1 MNVMKYYTN
10 GTTFEIK
17 KNKDG
22 KYEITAYGEYVGEAN
37 TPKEAFE
44 LCDRCDGYDVPLEKL
59 F

>member
-1 MNVMKYYTN
+1 MMKYYTN

-44 LCDRCDGYDVPLEKL
+44 LCDKCNGYDVPLEKL